1 MNIIYTYFC
10 VWWNGK
16 LQSNHNETMAIEA
29 IVHFFSFHDYCLFEQ
44 VLPPLS
50 SIWART
56 HFSQCTRTQPV
67 LRKCDQFLSS
77 SLFNNHLGFP
87 CILKSLR
94 DKKFRPRIGKLQWRP
109 KWMKRY
115 FKSSP
120 PTSFCRLL
128 RLLLFYKFVDFI
140 LFESPLKLLFN
151 KWYQV
156 QVKYFRSIYFSR
168 GGTSGLPGWCFPGM
182 RSKSGFLSKEIIAHK
197 MRFFILKAVGVN
209 SIQHFPWSHCS
220 CNRQIDHL
228 EN

>member
-1 MNIIYTYFC
+1 MKWKITI
-10 VWWNGK
+10 
-16 LQSNHNETMAIEA
+16 QSQRDHGHRSYCT
-29 IVHFFSFHDYCLFEQ
+29 FFQ
-44 VLPPLS
+44 LPWLLCIWTSAPS
-50 SIWART
+50 SIVYMSRNALLSMHSYTARP
-56 HFSQCTRTQPV
+56 TQMWPV
-67 LRKCDQFLSS
+67 LVQ
-77 SLFNNHLGFP
+77 LFVQQPSWFSMYPFH
-87 CILKSLR
+87 KSLR

-140 LFESPLKLLFN
+140 LSESPLKLLFN
-151 KWYQV
+151 RWYQV

-197 MRFFILKAVGVN
+197 MRFLILKAVGVN